1 MTTSGNV
8 GIGTGNPKEKLTVNG
23 RILAREVIVSNDIR
37 TWPDYVFAPGYE
49 MMSLT
54 ELEAYVNEHH
64 HLPDVPSA
72 EEVEEQGIGLGEMNA
87 ILLQKV
93 EEMTLRMIEMEKRIH
108 ELESQSVENNQ

>member
-1 MTTSGNV
+1 M
-8 GIGTGNPKEKLTVNG
+8 
-23 RILAREVIVSNDIR
+23 
-37 TWPDYVFAPGYE
+37 FAPGYE